1 MKPYIL
7 TIFLSLAVIAAMGQD
22 TTQAL
27 TAQQRT
33 SAKMK
38 RVKPSK
44 NANSNAQAIIN
55 GQVLRTTVLENGDTI
70 PVAVLAD
77 AEISAPRVFK
87 SAAEERRYRSLEK
100 KVRKV
105 YPYAKL
111 AGEKLREYEDELSK
125 IESERKKKKFYKKV
139 ERELKAEFGDE
150 LTKLT
155 VGQGRILIKLI
166 DRETGDTSYEL
177 VSELRGSFSA
187 FFWQGLARIF
197 GHNLKSNYDP
207 DGEDRLIEEI
217 VQRIKSEQ

>member
-1 MKPYIL
+1 MKPLIL
-7 TIFLSLAVIAAMGQD
+7 SIFLSLAVMAVFGQD
-22 TTQAL
+22 TTRAL
-27 TAQQRT
+27 
-33 SAKMK
+33 SAEQLASLQKK
-38 RVKPSK
+38 RAKFKKKATPDP
-44 NANSNAQAIIN
+44 QTIIN

-70 PVAVLAD
+70 PVTTLAD
-77 AEISAPRVFK
+77 AEISAQRVFK

-111 AGEKLREYEDELSK
+111 AGEKLRGYEGELAA
-125 IESERKKKKFYKKV
+125 IDSERKKKKFYKKV
-139 ERELKAEFGDE
+139 EKELKAEFGDE

-155 VGQGRILIKLI
+155 VSQGRILIKLI

-177 VSELRGSFSA
+177 VSELRGNFSA

-207 DGEDRLIEEI
+207 EGEDRMIEEI
-217 VQRIKSEQ
+217 VQRIESEG